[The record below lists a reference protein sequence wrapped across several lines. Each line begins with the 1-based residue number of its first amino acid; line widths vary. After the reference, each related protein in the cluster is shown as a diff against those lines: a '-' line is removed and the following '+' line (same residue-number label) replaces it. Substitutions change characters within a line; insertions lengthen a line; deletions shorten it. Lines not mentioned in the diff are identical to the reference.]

1 MACEQGFR
9 WMMRRPPSAIA
20 GIVVTIARWQA
31 AKRLGRDPGLFG
43 LIMSIAVPLIPAA
56 LVYFLYPA

>member
-1 MACEQGFR
+1 
-9 WMMRRPPSAIA
+9 MMRRPPSAIA